1 MSIPLFTF
9 VEFDSIINLY
19 RKRVQKLKNRIKE
32 IRKKKKLTLKEVSE
46 KTGISISSLSAYE
59 KQKGEKGYRY
69 PKIDNWIKLADFFGV
84 PVSYLQGFGEINYN
98 DKEELYKQFKK
109 RNPDLDVPKLTSKT
123 GAIPISPSDFQLR
136 MRDEILNQ
144 GATLKDEFISRHF
157 YGTQSQQKKLLKN
170 FDELS
175 EEDLNQLLFDV
186 SMLICIFLDD
196 DNEKATKQLHKL
208 FEEYYHKHFNDRDP
222 AGDL

>member
-1 MSIPLFTF
+1 ML
-9 VEFDSIINLY
+9 
-19 RKRVQKLKNRIKE
+19 RVQKGGDIMVARNRIKE
-32 IRKKKKLTLKEVSE
+32 LRSKKGLSQKEFAKDFNEFTVNDADV
-46 KTGISISSLSAYE
+46 KSISYATISRWE
-59 KQKGEKGYRY
+59 RGENE
-69 PKIDNWIKLADFFGV
+69 PKLETWIKLADFFGV

-157 YGTQSQQKKLLKN
+157 YGTQTQQKKLLKN

-186 SMLICIFLDD
+186 SMLICVFLDD